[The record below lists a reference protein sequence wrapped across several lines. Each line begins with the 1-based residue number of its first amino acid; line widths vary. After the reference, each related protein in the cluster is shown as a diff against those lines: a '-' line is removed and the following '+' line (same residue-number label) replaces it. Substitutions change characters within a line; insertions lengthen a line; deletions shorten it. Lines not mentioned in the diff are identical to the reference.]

1 MKNSRKILKD
11 NGYYVDNL
19 WTTLDITDRFKD
31 CSDVLAYKILDEV
44 LKSEYII
51 TTIQETLCEHAVEN
65 YNLKFKNDNLTTL

>member
-31 CSDVLAYKILDEV
+31 CSDDLAYHILDEV
-44 LKSEYII
+44 LQSEYIRTI
-51 TTIQETLCEHAVEN
+51 IQETLCEYAVED